1 MPWVTSGGHLSFHSN
16 VASFN
21 SVSNQNS
28 FYKGNCIIINYQT
41 VLPTKVVDVILWWTI
56 HMDRDLVCMY
66 VCLSV
71 CLSMCVHMHVCN
83 CREVGGGGRVEGG
96 SGEVF
101 GCRNRWVLVYTKL

>member
-1 MPWVTSGGHLSFHSN
+1 MSWVTSGGHLSFHSN
-16 VASFN
+16 MASFN

-56 HMDRDLVCMY
+56 HIDRDLVRMC

-71 CLSMCVHMHVCN
+71 CLCAYIYMYVNVTVGRG
-83 CREVGGGGRVEGG
+83 REGGREGVGKCLVVEIGG
-96 SGEVF
+96 
-101 GCRNRWVLVYTKL
+101 C